1 MDSAGTLVLDALVG
15 GGPRGG
21 EREEAGGGAGGGA
34 GDGAGD
40 AEGGGAALL
49 LLQREGPGCAVSAQR
64 HHRVSEV
71 LQHYHIIFT
80 EATSILEFFANLDVL

>member
-1 MDSAGTLVLDALVG
+1 MLDALVG
-15 GGPRGG
+15 GGAGGG

-34 GDGAGD
+34 GGS
-40 AEGGGAALL
+40 EGGGTAVL

-71 LQHYHIIFT
+71 LQQYHI
-80 EATSILEFFANLDVL
+80 FFSKAAVFCNLMSYNS